1 MDINGALSSHYS
13 SPALTLITP
22 PINPSLTQRP
32 LKSAV
37 TYRLVATADGVAL
50 KLVEL
55 RLKFIKA
62 GAVEGGAMV
71 KARDGM
77 APPGVGER
85 PPHISLLAI
94 TRPRGAMRA
103 LAALAREHGCAAGG
117 RPLVLGWAVRAGGET

>member
-1 MDINGALSSHYS
+1 MPSAESPAIYCATAANGRLGLDTNGTFMDINGALSSHYS

-94 TRPRGAMRA
+94 TRPRG
-103 LAALAREHGCAAGG
+103 GS
-117 RPLVLGWAVRAGGET
+117 